1 MYYHLAAVAGLGA
14 GAGVGVARVLVVA
27 AHVVRRVVLVRGD
40 RALDTESV
48 RMISHYSVYNVMS
61 QYCPIMMSCHN
72 IIYISLMPGSCA
84 GSPSSRSWAG
94 RGRSSGPGHLY
105 RYFHEIYIWWW
116 RGSPSMLR

>member
-1 MYYHLAAVAGLGA
+1 MAGLGA

-40 RALDTESV
+40 RALDTDGDN
-48 RMISHYSVYNVMS
+48 MISQHSVYNVRS
-61 QYCPIMMSCHN
+61 HYCQIIMSCHN

-94 RGRSSGPGHLY
+94 VGRSSGPGHLY
-105 RYFHEIYIWWW
+105 RYFQDIF
-116 RGSPSMLR
+116 S